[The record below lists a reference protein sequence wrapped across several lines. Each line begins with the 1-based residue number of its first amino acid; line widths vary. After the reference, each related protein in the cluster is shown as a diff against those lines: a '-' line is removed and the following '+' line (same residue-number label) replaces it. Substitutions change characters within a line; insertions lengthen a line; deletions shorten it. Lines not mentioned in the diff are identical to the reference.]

1 MNKPHTSSCDAQAS
15 AGQRTQTLVSRLPRT
30 ALAVLASIAS
40 SVVLMGCA
48 STDAATADAAA
59 AAEQTVAQATPATAA
74 AAGPSMGNG
83 ENNWIV
89 VDGVTRER
97 NVLKFKEVRID
108 GNGWLVMHPFEDGK
122 PNGDK
127 YVAST
132 YVESGTTQ
140 DVDIEVL
147 KGVATGEMFIVMLH
161 RDLNEN
167 QVLDFVFVDDRNVMD
182 KAVFE
187 GSRMIGHAIPA
198 P

>member
-1 MNKPHTSSCDAQAS
+1 MSMKLRLPNLS
-15 AGQRTQTLVSRLPRT
+15 APAKTLVSGAV
-30 ALAVLASIAS
+30 ALVAWAAVA
-40 SVVLMGCA
+40 GCA
-48 STDAATADAAA
+48 VTGPRVDVDIGADVDPGADSGGKGASEPAA
-59 AAEQTVAQATPATAA
+59 QTAA
-74 AAGPSMGNG
+74 ARPQMSMGNG
-83 ENNWIV
+83 AKNWIV
-89 VDGVTRER
+89 VDGVSRDN
-97 NVLKFKEVRID
+97 NVLSFKEVHIN

-132 YVESGTTQ
+132 YVASGTTQ
-140 DVDIEVL
+140 NVDIEVL